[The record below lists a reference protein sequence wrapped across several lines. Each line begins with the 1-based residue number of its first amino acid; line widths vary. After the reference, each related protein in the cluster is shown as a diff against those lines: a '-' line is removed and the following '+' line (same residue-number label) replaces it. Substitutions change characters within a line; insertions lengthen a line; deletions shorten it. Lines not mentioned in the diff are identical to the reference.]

1 MLYRKMIESNKKE
14 ITVKEFK
21 EILQHFRISTRFWF
35 LIIQEMEDLYK
46 INSNCKRITLKGE
59 KNV

>member
-1 MLYRKMIESNKKE
+1 MIESNKKE